1 MSAGGPVTASA
12 WSTAAFEDCGR
23 SVLAALRRYLD
34 ESRAASRPVVRL
46 EPVPAILAALDVPAW
61 IRGGGMDARS
71 LGRLIELYLERSTR
85 LHHPHFLAHQVAVP
99 HFAAALADLV
109 NGMLNNGMAV
119 FEMGPS
125 AVALELAV
133 VGWMLDR
140 AGWSGGSGVL
150 THGGSLANL
159 TALLAARARALPE
172 AWQSGLSAPAALL
185 APPTAH
191 YSVARAAAILGLGAG
206 SVRSLP
212 TDARGVLL
220 PAAIEP
226 AARAARAEGRTVVA
240 VVASACA
247 TATGLYDPLAEV
259 GAACRELGLWLHV
272 DGAHGASA
280 LLSARHR
287 ARLAGLEAADSL
299 VWDAHKMLGTS
310 ALCAAVLF
318 RDPRS
323 AQAAFRQD
331 ASYFPER
338 SEADAPDLFDRAL
351 ECTKTGLG
359 LKLFLVLAFLG
370 EEGLGRH
377 VDELYDR
384 ARSLHDCL
392 ARRPRFRVPCEPQ
405 SNILCFRYG
414 DDDELQE
421 RIRAR
426 LLADGDFHLSAALV
440 GGRRHLRACVMN
452 PATDERAFEAL
463 LDRIEAAAQAVAERP
478 STPRPAAGS

>member
-1 MSAGGPVTASA
+1 MNARAPTPET
-12 WSTAAFEDCGR
+12 WSTAGFEECGR
-23 SVLAALRRYLD
+23 AVLAALRRFLD

-46 EPVPAILAALDVPAW
+46 RPVPAILEQLDVAAW

-71 LGRLIELYLERSTR
+71 LERLLELYLEHSTR

-109 NGMLNNGMAV
+109 NGLLNNGMAV
-119 FEMGPS
+119 FEMGPA

-133 VGWMLDR
+133 VRWMLAK

-172 AWQSGLSAPAALL
+172 AWKSGLRAPAALL

-206 SVRSLP
+206 AVHALQ
-212 TDARGVLL
+212 TDASGVIV
-220 PAAIEP
+220 PEGI
-226 AARAARAEGRTVVA
+226 ARAARAVRDEGRTIVA
-240 VVASACA
+240 VVAGACA
-247 TATGLYDPLAEV
+247 TATGLYDPLAEI

-287 ARLAGLEAADSL
+287 ARLAGLETADSL

-318 RDPRS
+318 RDPGS

-331 ASYFPER
+331 ASYFPQH

-370 EEGLGRH
+370 EERLGRH
-377 VDELYDR
+377 VDELYAR
-384 ARSLHDCL
+384 AASLHEL
-392 ARRPRFRVPCEPQ
+392 LERRPRFRVPYAPQ

-426 LLADGDFHLSAALV
+426 LLVAGDFHLSAATV
-440 GGRRHLRACVMN
+440 DGRRCLRACVMN
-452 PATDERAFEAL
+452 PATDERAFEEL
-463 LDRIEAAAQAVAERP
+463 LDRIEALAEE
-478 STPRPAAGS
+478 GS